1 MWAQWITAWQKGPHR
16 LRNFCRWCSLGSGYI
31 NYFPPRIPPSTVQA
45 MFCRDVSWVG
55 NRVSKLNHG
64 YDIERVESFEGSSGS
79 SGVALKPTKLSY
91 KGASKPLRKPSKRY
105 FKGLRSL
112 RRRFPIP
119 SGLRSSLKVPLKAW
133 KVPYKGDMGAS
144 KVYSLAQRWNASML
158 KY

>member
-1 MWAQWITAWQKGPHR
+1 M
-16 LRNFCRWCSLGSGYI
+16 
-31 NYFPPRIPPSTVQA
+31 
-45 MFCRDVSWVG
+45 
-55 NRVSKLNHG
+55 SKLNHG

-133 KVPYKGDMGAS
+133 KVPYKGIWGLQKFIVWHRDEMQ
-144 KVYSLAQRWNASML
+144 VC
-158 KY
+158 